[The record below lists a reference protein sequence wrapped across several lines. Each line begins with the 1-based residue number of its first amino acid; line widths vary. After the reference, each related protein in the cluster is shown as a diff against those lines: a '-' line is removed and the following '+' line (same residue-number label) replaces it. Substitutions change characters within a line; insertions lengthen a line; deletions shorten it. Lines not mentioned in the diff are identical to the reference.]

1 LRAGA
6 AFLARFFVFFAFD
19 FFALF
24 FAMIHLPIVAAIDP
38 KLHAD
43 KAATRSFNAGGTCPP
58 VAQSMSS
65 TG

>member
-1 LRAGA
+1 
-6 AFLARFFVFFAFD
+6 
-19 FFALF
+19 
-24 FAMIHLPIVAAIDP
+24 MIHLPIVAAIDP